1 MDGFY
6 NVFCRL
12 WQFACGIIAY
22 CFVHK
27 QKHGGYEKES
37 YINDGGSNSEED
49 NKHSKNME
57 TILVM
62 VFLGPLFI
70 PFYNE
75 QLLRVHAVA
84 TTMVLLIYGDRH
96 KIEFLCHPFIVY
108 IGDISYVLYL
118 IHWPI
123 YILARYAWSESF
135 GAPVALI
142 LSFPAAALICKYFEK
157 PYMEWKP
164 LHISLLLTATGFLTA
179 FLVHRPVSSDYS
191 FPNADFNYTGVNV
204 SDASWNHTLMQQLA
218 YHESVRW
225 ETTMKNLA
233 TPGCKYSTRFVGSN
247 IEPFGLCELEH
258 GTGNLSVLVIGNS
271 FACNQAD
278 MVYRAFKRISSTF
291 HVFCLNGCEVL
302 STTPEEKCKVKV
314 NYEEIYEQLKPNLLF
329 VLDRSFEAKTRVIDC
344 HACNSDTLY
353 MQQLYNLVLM
363 ENYADKVFILEA
375 MPSCELSCATLAL
388 DFMVT
393 RNKPLREMG
402 TFLITK
408 DDEYARI
415 RHEEL
420 RKRCRKCELID
431 YVPALSDKDGVYRG
445 YDPET
450 NIMYLDES
458 NHLNKFGKERLQP
471 LFDDLAER
479 TEKDFRA

>member
-1 MDGFY
+1 MNRKRTDIQGLRGWAILL
-6 NVFCRL
+6 V
-12 WQFACGIIAY
+12 IA
-22 CFVHK
+22 FH
-27 QKHGGYEKES
+27 
-37 YINDGGSNSEED
+37 
-49 NKHSKNME
+49 
-57 TILVM
+57 
-62 VFLGPLFI
+62 F
-70 PFYNE
+70 
-75 QLLRVHAVA
+75 
-84 TTMVLLIYGDRH
+84 
-96 KIEFLCHPFIVY
+96 
-108 IGDISYVLYL
+108 
-118 IHWPI
+118 
-123 YILARYAWSESF
+123 
-135 GAPVALI
+135 
-142 LSFPAAALICKYFEK
+142 FPKYF
-157 PYMEWKP
+157 P
-164 LHISLLLTATGFLTA
+164 TG
-179 FLVHRPVSSDYS
+179 
-191 FPNADFNYTGVNV
+191 YTGVDVFFVLSGFLVAMILYREDHIGLSALGKFYYRRVDNLFV
-204 SDASWNHTLMQQLA
+204 HCWSLSAEMQWYFIAPLLILCQKLLLKQNRLFFFALMQQLA

-247 IEPFGLCELEH
+247 IEPFGLCELER

-278 MVYRAFKRISSTF
+278 MVYKAFKRISSTF

-329 VLDRSFEAKTRVIDC
+329 VLDRSFEAKTRVSDC

-388 DFMVT
+388 DFM
-393 RNKPLREMG
+393 

-458 NHLNKFGKERLQP
+458 NHLNRFGKERLQP

-479 TEKDFRA
+479 TEKDLRA